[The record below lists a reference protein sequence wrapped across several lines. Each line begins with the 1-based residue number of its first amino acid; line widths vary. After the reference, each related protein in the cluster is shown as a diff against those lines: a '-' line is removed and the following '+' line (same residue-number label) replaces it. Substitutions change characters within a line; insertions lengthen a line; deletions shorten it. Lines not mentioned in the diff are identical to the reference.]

1 MTTESYRDKYDNPE
15 KTAEAFRSDLIYAN
29 VVTGLYRPRQEDYSS
44 DFKASRG
51 NGLVILLLLA
61 LPIVT
66 LLMAMFIP
74 AMLEAK
80 ELTLIDHI
88 NSVRSKPLKEDKF
101 LTNLAAER
109 CRTMKEWSHLDYYNN
124 YSKKIER
131 KYKYTGEVLAVD
143 FYTST
148 TTVEAWLNSPS
159 HKEILLAKRYT
170 RIGSSVCK
178 NTLGLLTVVEFAGN

>member
-1 MTTESYRDKYDNPE
+1 MNQNKITW
-15 KTAEAFRSDLIYAN
+15 
-29 VVTGLYRPRQEDYSS
+29 
-44 DFKASRG
+44 
-51 NGLVILLLLA
+51 LLA
-61 LPIVT
+61 FLISAMV
-66 LLMAMFIP
+66 MIMFIP

-80 ELTLIDHI
+80 EPTLIDHI
-88 NSVRSKPLKEDKF
+88 NSVRSKPLREDKF
-101 LTNLAAER
+101 LTDLAADR